1 MIMKKM
7 FTLGLCLVAIP
18 LSIFAQNVKKY
29 VLMEHFTN
37 TNCGTC
43 GNVNPAFFNVIKVET
58 NKDVHHMAIHP
69 SIPYSDC
76 ALYQANTAPQD
87 KRSTFYNIPGTPQVS
102 VNGASVKSVSNI
114 SATTLTTE
122 TGKTSPISI
131 KVTETNG
138 VAGTTA
144 SITVKAA
151 NDIPT
156 AEYRLFVAVVEKK
169 VNYKGRNTET
179 VHYNVFRKFLTA
191 SNGDGDVF
199 EMPAKGTEKTVNFN
213 YTPQSPWAADQ
224 VYVLAF
230 VQNITTKEV
239 LNSGTKFDVTSAT
252 DEPKIDNQVQVSP
265 NPTNGIFRY
274 AFDNLTPQY
283 LTITNIVGQVI
294 LSKDNVEIINNGELN
309 LVNQPSGVYYLT
321 IKAKEGLAVKKIVK
335 Q

>member
-1 MIMKKM
+1 MKKTI
-7 FTLGLCLVAIP
+7 TLGICLLAIP

-43 GNVNPAFFNVIKVET
+43 GNINPSFFNVIKVET
-58 NKDVHHMAIHP
+58 NKDVHHLAIHP

-87 KRSTFYNIPGTPQVS
+87 KRSTFYSIPGTPQVS
-102 VNGASVKSVSNI
+102 VNGKAVTGVSNI
-114 SATTLTTE
+114 SATSLTTE
-122 TGKTSPISI
+122 TAKTSPVLV
-131 KVTETNG
+131 KVIETTG
-138 VAGTTA
+138 DAGTTA
-144 SITVKAA
+144 SITVKAV
-151 NDIPT
+151 NDI
-156 AEYRLFVAVVEKK
+156 AAADYRLFVAVVEKK

-191 SNGDGDVF
+191 ANGDGDVIV
-199 EMPAKGTEKTVNFN
+199 MPAKGAEKTVNFN
-213 YTPQSPWAADQ
+213 YTLQSPWVADQ

-230 VQNITTKEV
+230 IQNMTTKEI
-239 LNSGTKFDVTSAT
+239 LNSGTKFDITSAT
-252 DEPKIDNQVQVSP
+252 DEPKLDNQVQVSP
-265 NPTNGIFRY
+265 NPTNGTFRY

-294 LSKDNVEIINNGELN
+294 LSKDNAEIINNGELN
-309 LVNQPSGVYYLT
+309 LENQPSGIYYLT